1 MDIFS
6 RFFAV
11 PGALLLRW
19 IDALGDTFL
28 FLLEGLRQIF
38 IAPKLFIKVLQQLYV
53 IGTKSLFVICL
64 IALFTGMVLGLQG
77 YYVLVKFGSVGFLG
91 AAVSLTLIREL
102 GESQRILTRVT
113 GRQPSVLC
121 YPTGRYSDLTLE
133 VAERYY
139 NFGLKMVG
147 GQYNTAD
154 DPFLV
159 SRYYVSRYTGLDS
172 FAAMVAPA
180 GT

>member
-1 MDIFS
+1 MQHRFRKSLFGGGERMDILS

-11 PGALLLRW
+11 PGALFLRW

-77 YYVLVKFGSVGFLG
+77 YYVLVKFE
-91 AAVSLTLIREL
+91 I
-102 GESQRILTRVT
+102 
-113 GRQPSVLC
+113 GRAHV
-121 YPTGRYSDLTLE
+121 
-133 VAERYY
+133 
-139 NFGLKMVG
+139 
-147 GQYNTAD
+147 
-154 DPFLV
+154 
-159 SRYYVSRYTGLDS
+159 
-172 FAAMVAPA
+172 
-180 GT
+180 

>member
-1 MDIFS
+1 MQHRFRKSLFGGGERMDILS

-11 PGALLLRW
+11 PGALFLRW

-102 GESQRILTRVT
+102 GPVHGHGACGLVH
-113 GRQPSVLC
+113 GR
-121 YPTGRYSDLTLE
+121 
-133 VAERYY
+133 
-139 NFGLKMVG
+139 
-147 GQYNTAD
+147 
-154 DPFLV
+154 
-159 SRYYVSRYTGLDS
+159 
-172 FAAMVAPA
+172 
-180 GT
+180 

>member
-1 MDIFS
+1 M
-6 RFFAV
+6 
-11 PGALLLRW
+11 
-19 IDALGDTFL
+19 
-28 FLLEGLRQIF
+28 
-38 IAPKLFIKVLQQLYV
+38 
-53 IGTKSLFVICL
+53 
-64 IALFTGMVLGLQG
+64 
-77 YYVLVKFGSVGFLG
+77 
-91 AAVSLTLIREL
+91 
-102 GESQRILTRVT
+102 T